1 MPHRPVLAIGAIA
14 ALALPPLATVVVP
27 ADRAAPSP
35 PPFIEPNLAAARDAL
50 LVAQEQLG
58 LAGSG
63 KAEVYGGHRK
73 LALQLVNTALEQVD
87 AGLRV
92 AAEEAAQREQ
102 EAAAK
107 KPPPRRRRRR

>member
-1 MPHRPVLAIGAIA
+1 MPRRSVLALGAFT

-27 ADRAAPSP
+27 ADRGVPTPAP
-35 PPFIEPNLAAARDAL
+35 FVEPNLAAARDAL
-50 LVAQEQLG
+50 LVAQEQLR

-63 KAEVYGGHRK
+63 KPEVYGGHRK

-92 AAEEAAQREQ
+92 AAEEAAQRAQ
-102 EAAAK
+102 EAAK
-107 KPPPRRRRRR
+107 KPAPRRRRRR